1 MEPVELSM
9 AVMKEIGS
17 KWLVDAADYISNN
30 PHIIVNG
37 FIHAGISSALD
48 GNTAS
53 VPNCEVDTTSEVSD
67 DDDDDGDEEDN
78 AVIDYIVL

>member
-1 MEPVELSM
+1 M
-9 AVMKEIGS
+9 
-17 KWLVDAADYISNN
+17 
-30 PHIIVNG
+30 NG

-78 AVIDYIVL
+78 SLLTDYIVL